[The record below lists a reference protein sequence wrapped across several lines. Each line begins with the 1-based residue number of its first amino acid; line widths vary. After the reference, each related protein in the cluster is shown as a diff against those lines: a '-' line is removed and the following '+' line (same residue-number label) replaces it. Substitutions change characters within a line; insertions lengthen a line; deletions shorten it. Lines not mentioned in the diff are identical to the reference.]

1 MAGGRQAGLRA
12 ANRAGPRRSDRDRA
26 SCRRPRVVRASRRDP
41 ARRADRAA
49 GRSRPRCDRGLS
61 FRPHARRCDRVPRTC
76 GPSRR
81 ARHGRVGFPWRRR
94 QARTLLRQRS
104 GGQARASLSV
114 RRGDAAS
121 RGFRPPSRRR
131 RGAAGRVRGE
141 APPPPGLRRASRR
154 NRSGMTPLLE
164 IRGLV
169 KEYQSLRPLRI
180 RELTVAP
187 DAILSIA
194 GLDAIAAETFV
205 HLVTGATL
213 PDAGDVILFGQ
224 NTRAIADAD
233 SWLKSLDGLG
243 MITARGILIE
253 AFSVLQ

>member
-1 MAGGRQAGLRA
+1 VT
-12 ANRAGPRRSDRDRA
+12 S
-26 SCRRPRVVRASRRDP
+26 
-41 ARRADRAA
+41 
-49 GRSRPRCDRGLS
+49 
-61 FRPHARRCDRVPRTC
+61 
-76 GPSRR
+76 
-81 ARHGRVGFPWRRR
+81 
-94 QARTLLRQRS
+94 
-104 GGQARASLSV
+104 
-114 RRGDAAS
+114 
-121 RGFRPPSRRR
+121 
-131 RGAAGRVRGE
+131 
-141 APPPPGLRRASRR
+141 
-154 NRSGMTPLLE
+154 LLE

-213 PDAGDVILFGQ
+213 PDDGDVILFGQ

-253 AFSVLQ
+253 AFSVLQNIAMSFTLDVDPIDPRVVPQAGALAREVGIDPGLIDVPAGKVAPEIQMRVHLARALALGPQLLIGEHPSAALPRAAVAAFGADLAKAAQSRGIALITITADDTLARAVGGQRLELVPASGELRAPGLLKKLFG